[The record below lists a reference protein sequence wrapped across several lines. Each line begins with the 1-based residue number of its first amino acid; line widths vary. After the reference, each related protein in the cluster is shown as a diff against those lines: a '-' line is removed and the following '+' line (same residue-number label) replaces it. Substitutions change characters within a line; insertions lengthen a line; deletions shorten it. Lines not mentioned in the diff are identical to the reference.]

1 MGKLTLFQGA
11 AAAAILGVVAF
22 TSLAASAEDFCD
34 TSEIMSRSFNRNLAE
49 KQVREKCK
57 IGDIVFVDAAFLIP
71 RLCDLREPVIRC
83 GSTCPGGDQSSFCF
97 LAPPRKVY

>member
-11 AAAAILGVVAF
+11 AAAAILGIVALA
-22 TSLAASAEDFCD
+22 SLAASAEDFCD

-83 GSTCPGGDQSSFCF
+83 GSTCPGGD
-97 LAPPRKVY
+97 